1 MKLSCERERAV
12 VGEECIVEMVLLLF
26 LFCFIF
32 IF

>member
-1 MKLSCERERAV
+1 MKLSRERERAV

-32 IF
+32 MF